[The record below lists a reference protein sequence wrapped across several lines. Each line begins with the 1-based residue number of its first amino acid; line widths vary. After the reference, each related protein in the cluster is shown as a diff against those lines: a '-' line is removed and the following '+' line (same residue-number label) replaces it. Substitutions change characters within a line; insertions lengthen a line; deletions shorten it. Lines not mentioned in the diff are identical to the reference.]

1 MFENVCLDWCVQIL
15 GVGGCAPSRVDGPS
29 SDDDDDNTDDYGDGD
44 SSGDSDYDEKE
55 KDDSAKDAEIAERLF
70 SDDSDSEQD
79 KSEDVGVQWKSSN
92 KFPSLNADE
101 RSRLP
106 TQLQRVLKSGSFKS
120 IGNKPGLYKFVHLVT
135 KRFKTIMNQ

>member
-1 MFENVCLDWCVQIL
+1 MLQIL
-15 GVGGCAPSRVDGPS
+15 GVGAASRVDGPS
-29 SDDDDDNTDDYGDGD
+29 RVDGATKDDDDDDNTDDYGDGD
-44 SSGDSDYDEKE
+44 SSGDSDYEEIE
-55 KDDSAKDAEIAERLF
+55 KDDSEKDAEIAERLF
-70 SDDSDSEQD
+70 SDSDSEQD

-120 IGNKPGLYKFVHLVT
+120 IGTKPGLYKFVHLVT